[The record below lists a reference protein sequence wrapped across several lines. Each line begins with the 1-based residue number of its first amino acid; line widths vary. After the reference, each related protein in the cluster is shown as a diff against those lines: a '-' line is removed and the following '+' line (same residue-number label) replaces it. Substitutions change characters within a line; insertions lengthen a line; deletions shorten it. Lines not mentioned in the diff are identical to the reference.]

1 MPYYALSFWPPHKK
15 VDTGANKMRQRDNQY
30 PHNFILA
37 LRGLIC
43 RTVHN
48 HPDPE
53 NGPENADQSDK
64 SEKANKD

>member
-1 MPYYALSFWPPHKK
+1 MS
-15 VDTGANKMRQRDNQY
+15 QRDNQY

-37 LRGLIC
+37 LGGLIC

-48 HPDPE
+48 HPYPE

-64 SEKANKD
+64 SEKADKD